1 MSFLEPSDL
10 PTTGS
15 PDSPGEFDRE
25 IEISA
30 TQEDHAHP
38 ATPAQIHATGGPA
51 CVRRIVVSVLSFR
64 SDRAVSAAWRGLG
77 PYSSL
82 VRAPSWRLEG

>member
-1 MSFLEPSDL
+1 MSMKNRANA
-10 PTTGS
+10 TA
-15 PDSPGEFDRE
+15 
-25 IEISA
+25 IS
-30 TQEDHAHP
+30 

-51 CVRRIVVSVLSFR
+51 CVRFMVVSVLSWR

-82 VRAPSWRLEG
+82 VRAPT